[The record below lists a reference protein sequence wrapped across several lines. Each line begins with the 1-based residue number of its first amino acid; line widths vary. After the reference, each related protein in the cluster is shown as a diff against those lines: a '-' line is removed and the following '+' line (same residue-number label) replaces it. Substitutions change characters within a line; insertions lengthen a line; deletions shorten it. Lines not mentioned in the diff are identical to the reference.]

1 MILVSGVIIPV
12 NQVYIFRNLFLDLI
26 TDLGITGV
34 FAAGCKAEEH
44 IGPHKEAEA
53 VFGTDVADLFQVLG
67 HNFKAVLHTVLIQ
80 ISAAAQIVCLVHAD
94 VCDTGGKAGREGLK
108 HAVDELIDSIILC
121 KENIVD
127 VKVRL
132 IFRPADNGI

>member
-26 TDLGITGV
+26 TDLGIAVV

-44 IGPHKEAEA
+44 IGPHKETEA

-67 HNFKAVLHTVLIQ
+67 HNFKAWFCHTVLIQ
-80 ISAAAQIVCLVHAD
+80 
-94 VCDTGGKAGREGLK
+94 
-108 HAVDELIDSIILC
+108 
-121 KENIVD
+121 NICRGPNCVP
-127 VKVRL
+127 
-132 IFRPADNGI
+132 RPCRCVQYGW